1 LLIQQHFEKQ
11 MMELLIIDLIQSL
24 QDISDI
30 SLFFLKSI
38 TLEQTILLDVCV
50 LLDLNALFLNLL
62 NFLRINQLCKDILD
76 DLFAESI
83 FQLVFLVNEIYKIRD
98 LFLWEEETVKVLQQL
113 LVAEETEVLLQDPH

>member
-1 LLIQQHFEKQ
+1 MLIQQHFEKQ